1 MKVPSRTIAQKTN
14 AMGFPKPGEFIEMT
28 GVQSLEASG
37 RALFNVLYQHA
48 HDSGRILDP
57 VAEWEIPLVE
67 LRNVLSKHDSNDR
80 LRESLEQLRSIKA
93 NIYYND
99 ESGEQRVILTELFD
113 FFDIPINSI
122 AKRPALRFGIA
133 RKIRPILENSGR
145 WGRIKAEIVCAMTS
159 KYAIALYELV
169 QLKANLDKC
178 VDVVPV
184 DRLREL
190 LGVPEGNYE
199 RVDNLMRKVIEPAV
213 LQVNG
218 LSDMSIAIKP
228 RRRHSRAPVHEF
240 TLTWWKKQG
249 DEFRAAMQER
259 NRSKV
264 GRMARLRDEVE
275 KADVIEKLAA
285 E

>member
-1 MKVPSRTIAQKTN
+1 MKVLSRSVEQKTN
-14 AMGFPKPGEFIEMT
+14 TMGFPKPGEFIEMT

-57 VAEWEIPLVE
+57 LAEWEISLVE
-67 LRNVLSKHDSNDR
+67 LRNVMSRHDSNDR

-99 ESGEQRVILTELFD
+99 ENGDPRVILTELFD
-113 FFDIPINSI
+113 FFDIPTKTIT
-122 AKRPALRFGIA
+122 KRPTLRFGIA
-133 RKIRPILENSGR
+133 RKIRPILETSGR

-169 QLKANLDKC
+169 QLRANLDKC
-178 VDVVPV
+178 IEVFSV

-190 LGVPEGNYE
+190 LGVPEANYK
-199 RVDNLMRKVIEPAV
+199 RVDNLMRKVIEPA
-213 LQVNG
+213 LIQVNG
-218 LSDMSIAIKP
+218 LSDLSVAIEA

-240 TLTWWKKQG
+240 VLTWWRKQG
-249 DEFRAAMQER
+249 DEFRVAMQER

-264 GRMARLRDEVE
+264 GRMARLRGTVDT
-275 KADVIEKLAA
+275 ASTINAFA